1 MAYKGTTAGSSVGG
15 ANPPIR
21 INTGMGGYVNTASTA
36 QPVGMGLWFYGTT
49 DTSTAPFT
57 SGYFSDGYQ
66 LGMKQGDVMIV
77 SALMSTVSSSQQ
89 LYIGIVS
96 SVSSTGGG
104 TQLST
109 MSFISST

>member
-15 ANPPIR
+15 ANPPMKISG
-21 INTGMGGYVNTASTA
+21 GMGGYVNTGSTA
-36 QPVGMGLWFYGTT
+36 QPVGMSLWFYGTT

-57 SGYFSDGYQ
+57 ANYFTDALS
-66 LGMKQGDVMIV
+66 LGMRQGDVMIV

-89 LYIGIVS
+89 LYLGIVGA
-96 SVSSTGGG
+96 VSTDGA
-104 TQLST
+104 QLST